1 MSSIG
6 IVASGRLPFSFFPPL
21 ESDQAI
27 AKLTMPLGTPAEVT
41 QEVILKLERA
51 AQQLERELTAEYPDA
66 PPVTHILAAVG
77 NQPSSA
83 GGGGPPNTQSG
94 STGGGHLGE
103 VTLQLVPS
111 EKRAVKTREVANRW
125 RNLTGAIPDAV
136 ELKFNTSLFTVGN
149 AIDIQLAGD
158 NVDDL
163 RTAAEKIRL
172 RLAEYPGVIDITDSF
187 RAGKQEVKLD
197 ISPSGE
203 ALGLSLANLA
213 RQVRQAFYGEEI
225 QRIQRGR
232 DDVRVMVRYT
242 EAERKTLS
250 SLNQMRIRTP
260 EGAEVPFA
268 KVASAELGRG
278 FSSINRSER
287 QRVVNVVADVDRTQ
301 ITANEVIADFG
312 AGKIQKILRDYPRV
326 TYSLEG
332 EQREQSE
339 AADSLL
345 PMFGIALFIIYALL
359 AIPLRSY
366 AQPLIIMSVIP
377 FAFVGAIWGHQI
389 MKTFDLVAGLAM
401 MSVMGFIA
409 ASGVVVNSS
418 LILVHNVNRR
428 IESGM
433 DMRHAVAEAAVSR
446 CRPIVLTSM
455 TTFVGLTPLMFN
467 KSVQA
472 QFLVPMATSLAFGVL
487 FATFVTLLVV
497 PSGYMILEDLKSF
510 AGRLLGSSES
520 TEQDKT
526 PALNQ
531 ALPKIEKVDV

>member
-1 MSSIG
+1 
-6 IVASGRLPFSFFPPL
+6 
-21 ESDQAI
+21 
-27 AKLTMPLGTPAEVT
+27 
-41 QEVILKLERA
+41 
-51 AQQLERELTAEYPDA
+51 
-66 PPVTHILAAVG
+66 
-77 NQPSSA
+77 
-83 GGGGPPNTQSG
+83 
-94 STGGGHLGE
+94 
-103 VTLQLVPS
+103 
-111 EKRAVKTREVANRW
+111 
-125 RNLTGAIPDAV
+125 
-136 ELKFNTSLFTVGN
+136 
-149 AIDIQLAGD
+149 
-158 NVDDL
+158 
-163 RTAAEKIRL
+163 
-172 RLAEYPGVIDITDSF
+172 
-187 RAGKQEVKLD
+187 
-197 ISPSGE
+197 
-203 ALGLSLANLA
+203 
-213 RQVRQAFYGEEI
+213 
-225 QRIQRGR
+225 
-232 DDVRVMVRYT
+232 
-242 EAERKTLS
+242 
-250 SLNQMRIRTP
+250 MRIRTP
-260 EGAEVPFA
+260 EGSEVPFA

-287 QRVVNVVADVDRTQ
+287 QRVVNVIADVDRTQ